1 MRSPLLLTL
10 LLTSTLAACAQ
21 APKGGPVT
29 AASPG
34 ATGTAVPTGP
44 VATPGLSARER
55 QNRAVELLAT
65 GQGVL
70 ARAELL
76 AVLAEHPGNAVARK
90 LLDQIDRDPREL
102 MGDKHY
108 VYKVRPGDSMSSLA
122 DRLLGDSL
130 MFYGLARYN
139 NIVDPS
145 QMSVGQVLL
154 IPGVPRK
161 AVPAKPAAGAPP
173 AAAPAGQRNPVR
185 AGQLRGQALEQMNR
199 GAINKAVGLLR
210 QAVALDPG
218 NPVIQRDLDRA
229 VRIQANVRR

>member
-1 MRSPLLLTL
+1 LRSPILPVVLLTL
-10 LLTSTLAACAQ
+10 TLAACAQ
-21 APKGGPVT
+21 TSK
-29 AASPG
+29 
-34 ATGTAVPTGP
+34 TGP
-44 VATPGLSARER
+44 ATTTAPTSRGPAIPAAPLATPGLSARER
-55 QNRAVELLAT
+55 QNRAAELLGT

-76 AVLAEHPGNAVARK
+76 AVLAEQPGNAVARK

-102 MGDKHY
+102 LGEKNY

-122 DRLLGDSL
+122 DRLMGDSL

-139 NIVDPS
+139 GIADPS
-145 QMSVGQVLL
+145 QMSVGQTLL

-161 AVPAKPAAGAPP
+161 VAPAKPAATTVVAPV
-173 AAAPAGQRNPVR
+173 AQRNPAR
-185 AGQLRGQALEQMNR
+185 AGQLRGQALELMNR

-210 QAVALDPG
+210 QAQALDPG

-229 VRIQANVRR
+229 IRIQANVRR

>member
-1 MRSPLLLTL
+1 MKSPFLSVVLLTL
-10 LLTSTLAACAQ
+10 TLAACAQ
-21 APKGGPVT
+21 TPKGGPATT
-29 AASPG
+29 ATPAARG
-34 ATGTAVPTGP
+34 AAIPAAP
-44 VATPGLSARER
+44 VATPGLSVRER
-55 QNRAVELLAT
+55 QSRAIELLGT

-70 ARAELL
+70 ARPELL
-76 AVLAEHPGNAVARK
+76 AILAEQPGNAVARK

-102 MGDKHY
+102 LGEKHY

-139 NIVDPS
+139 HIVDPS
-145 QMSVGQVLL
+145 QMSVGQTLL
-154 IPGVPRK
+154 IPGSPRK
-161 AVPAKPAAGAPP
+161 LAPAKPAA
-173 AAAPAGQRNPVR
+173 AAATVAPASQRNPVR

-210 QAVALDPG
+210 QALALDPG

>member
-1 MRSPLLLTL
+1 MRSPILLAVLLTL
-10 LLTSTLAACAQ
+10 TLAACAQ
-21 APKGGPVT
+21 TPKG
-29 AASPG
+29 APG
-34 ATGTAVPTGP
+34 ATASPTTRAAPAPAAP
-44 VATPGLSARER
+44 VATPGLGARER
-55 QNRAVELLAT
+55 QNRAVELLGT

-76 AVLAEHPGNAVARK
+76 AVLAEQPGNAVARK

-102 MGDKHY
+102 LGEKHY

-139 NIVDPS
+139 NITDPS
-145 QMSVGQVLL
+145 QMSVGQTLL

-161 AVPAKPAAGAPP
+161 VVPAKPTAA
-173 AAAPAGQRNPVR
+173 AATPAPAGQRNPVR

-210 QAVALDPG
+210 QALALDPG

>member
-1 MRSPLLLTL
+1 MRSPILLAVLLTL
-10 LLTSTLAACAQ
+10 ALAACAQ
-21 APKGGPVT
+21 APKGAPGTTTSPARGGVSP
-29 AASPG
+29 AA
-34 ATGTAVPTGP
+34 P

-55 QNRAVELLAT
+55 LNRAVELLGT

-76 AVLAEHPGNAVARK
+76 AVLAEQPGNAMARK
-90 LLDQIDRDPREL
+90 LLDQIDREPREL
-102 MGDKHY
+102 LGEKNY

-122 DRLLGDSL
+122 DRLMGDSL

-139 NIVDPS
+139 GIADPS
-145 QMSVGQVLL
+145 QMSIGQTLL
-154 IPGVPRK
+154 IPGIPRK
-161 AVPAKPAAGAPP
+161 VVPAKPAAAT
-173 AAAPAGQRNPVR
+173 AATAAPASQRNPVR

-210 QAVALDPG
+210 QALAFDPG

>member
-1 MRSPLLLTL
+1 MRSPILLAALLTL
-10 LLTSTLAACAQ
+10 TLAACAQ
-21 APKGGPVT
+21 TPKG
-29 AASPG
+29 APG
-34 ATGTAVPTGP
+34 ATATPMTRAAPAP
-44 VATPGLSARER
+44 AAPAATPGLSARER
-55 QNRAVELLAT
+55 QNRAVELLGT

-70 ARAELL
+70 ARIELL
-76 AVLAEHPGNAVARK
+76 AVLAEQPGNAVARK

-102 MGDKHY
+102 LGEKHY

-139 NIVDPS
+139 NIADPS
-145 QMSVGQVLL
+145 QMSVGQTLL

-161 AVPAKPAAGAPP
+161 VVPAKPAPAA

-185 AGQLRGQALEQMNR
+185 AGQLRGQALEEMNR

-210 QAVALDPG
+210 QALALDPG
-218 NPVIQRDLDRA
+218 NPAIQRDLDRA